1 LPFLPVAL
9 LRRDKEEQWW
19 VMPLGRYLTLVG
31 SMLLALLF
39 LADWYF
45 PKLSAEPAHADVDR
59 SIIRIHSRHKWPDAI
74 VFDTSQPP
82 IRFAPVVTAAPPSRA
97 PRDAMAMVSPAP
109 AAIAPAA
116 IIKPKPIVRKSLTK
130 PALVAARQVASYPAA
145 YPAGW

>member
-1 LPFLPVAL
+1 LPFLPVAF

-19 VMPLGRYLTLVG
+19 LMPLGRYLTFVG

-39 LADWYF
+39 FADWYL
-45 PKLSAEPAHADVDR
+45 PKLSAEPVHADIDR

-74 VFDTSQPP
+74 VFDTSQST
-82 IRFAPVVTAAPPSRA
+82 IRLAPVVTADSPSRA

-109 AAIAPAA
+109 AAVASAA

-130 PALVAARQVASYPAA
+130 TAGVAARQVASYPAA